1 MRTLPLRLSPVDG
14 ESLLGYIARYAHTF
28 QLQPGDVISALGLDP
43 GAGSVATGARFG
55 VSLSAEQLQHAAFAS
70 GIRPD
75 VFEGMLLS
83 RYASCAFDRAST
95 TAPGAPA
102 DADQGRQVWIWCSRF
117 CPSCLRED
125 GGWRLRWQVGWSVV
139 CVTHQVLLRV
149 RCPQC
154 GRVPQVGA
162 RRRWHQDQRGPLTD
176 PSCCSRRHRHAL
188 CRANL
193 AAADTVSVGGDTNL
207 IAAQRRIDALL
218 DGQLQPTLAGVPLTP
233 PTYLRDLLALCNLLD
248 RHARLPDQAQP
259 RAALRGRRLQ
269 DHPAELAAVLP
280 HALALADL
288 PDQSALADT
297 LRELAD
303 QRYRADGHTL
313 TASRFRPGLRNT

>member
-28 QLQPGDVISALGLDP
+28 QFQPGDVISALGLDS
-43 GAGSVATGARFG
+43 GAGSVATGARYG
-55 VSLSAEQLQHAAFAS
+55 VSLSAGQLQHAAFAT

-75 VFEGMLLS
+75 VLEGMLLS
-83 RYASCAFDRAST
+83 RYASCAFDRTST
-95 TAPGAPA
+95 AAPGAPA

-125 GGWRLRWQVGWSVV
+125 GGWRLRWQVGWSAV

-154 GRVPQVGA
+154 EQVSRVGP
-162 RRRWHQDQRGPLTD
+162 RRRWHQDHQGPLSD
-176 PSCCSRRHRHAL
+176 PSCCSRRHQHAL

-193 AAADTVSVGGDTNL
+193 AAADMVSVASDTNL

-218 DGQLQPTLAGVPLTP
+218 DEQLKPTLAGVQLTP
-233 PTYLRDLLALCNLLD
+233 PAYLRDLLALCNLLD
-248 RHARLPDQAQP
+248 RHARLPGQSQRP
-259 RAALRGRRLQ
+259 AALWGRRLQ

-280 HALALADL
+280 DALALADL
-288 PDQSALADT
+288 PDQAALADA

-313 TASRFRPGLRNT
+313 TASRFRPGLRDA